1 MSEEKKDRRVERTR
15 ESLRTALMQLV
26 REKGYDAI
34 TIQDITD
41 KANLGRSTFYL
52 HYDTK
57 DDLLLDHHADFT
69 DALNLQALSPDEL
82 LGSLPQPEMIRFLQE
97 MFGGKFIYFAIK
109 RAKDAD
115 VIMAGIRQQMIE
127 RLEISVDRAFPGQEA
142 NIPLDAL
149 LNYIIG
155 AQLSLI
161 DWWLSHPTGHDAKT
175 IATMLHQLQSMAICK
190 AFDVTK

>member
-1 MSEEKKDRRVERTR
+1 MSEEKTDRRVQRTR

-41 KANLGRSTFYL
+41 KANIGRSTFYL
-52 HYDTK
+52 HYETK
-57 DDLLLDHHADFT
+57 DDLLLDHHADFSAT
-69 DALNLQALSPDEL
+69 LKLQALSPDEL
-82 LGSLPQPEMIRFLQE
+82 QGHAPQPEMIQFLQE
-97 MFGGKFIYFAIK
+97 MADGKFIYFAIR

-115 VIMAGIRQQMIE
+115 SIMAGIRQQMIE
-127 RLEISVDRAFPGQEA
+127 RLEVSIQNSFSEQRA
-142 NIPLDAL
+142 NVPLDAL

-161 DWWLSHPTGHDAKT
+161 DWWLSHRTGHSAES
-175 IATMLHQLQSMAICK
+175 IATMLHQLQRVAICS
-190 AFDVTK
+190 AFDVT